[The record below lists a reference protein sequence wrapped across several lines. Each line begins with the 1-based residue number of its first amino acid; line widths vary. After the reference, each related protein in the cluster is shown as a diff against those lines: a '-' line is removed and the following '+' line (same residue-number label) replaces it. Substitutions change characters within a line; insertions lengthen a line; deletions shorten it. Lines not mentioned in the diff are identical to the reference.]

1 MTAGGQAMHIHP
13 TPTDE
18 EAAAIAAAVYVGWP
32 RAAAPP
38 DEEDTPTGWRFSGRW
53 WRTPSWRRPAQRRRP

>member
-1 MTAGGQAMHIHP
+1 MADDLSISP

-32 RAAAPP
+32 RAVVDEPP
-38 DEEDTPTGWRFSGRW
+38 AETPTSWRFSGRW
-53 WRTPSWRRPAQRRRP
+53 WNRPIWGRPQANRRRP